1 MRSTKYISG
10 LSIAAG
16 ILIAASAASAQDW
29 RDYQPSN
36 PPQYQNAPEYS
47 RNPYYAG
54 NAYDRIEELQQ
65 HIVRDRARLDE
76 AIRCGR
82 DADAA
87 RQAADLARDQ
97 QLLREQMRAV
107 SWYAHYRS
115 GRPYS
120 RAWSYGWNWR

>member
-29 RDYQPSN
+29 RDYQPPN

-47 RNPYYAG
+47 RNP
-54 NAYDRIEELQQ
+54 YDRIEELQQ

-97 QLLREQMRAV
+97 QLLREQMREV
-107 SWYAHYRS
+107 DWYPHHRS
-115 GRPYS
+115 GRRYT
-120 RAWSYGWNWR
+120 RAWSYRWNWR